1 MGEAGTQSVGASMST
16 EHLHQ
21 NFNVPLEANTIAP
34 PADDDNAVARDKVRT
49 RNFSSTAKVLQQ
61 VLASAAR
68 LLLVEIRFF

>member
-1 MGEAGTQSVGASMST
+1 MREAGTQSVGASMST

-21 NFNVPLEANTIAP
+21 NFNARLEANRIAP
-34 PADDDNAVARDKVRT
+34 RADDDNAVAQDKVRA
-49 RNFSSTAKVLQQ
+49 RPFSSTAKVLQQ